1 MHFARFSSLI
11 RSPARPRRSLPLF
24 AVLAVLLGACAQSPA
39 PKSDAGGA
47 RIAALRGPAG
57 FSAAG
62 AVNRYAATRDV
73 VLAAAAGPAA
83 RREGLFGYTEVRSS
97 NVRAFSR
104 VHRALAETFDEVTRD
119 PGCRESIWRRCPV
132 ESWQKLLAGLEGSD
146 RRDQIEAVNRFVN
159 RARYVT
165 DARNYGVADRWTSAS
180 QLFER
185 GGDCE
190 EFVLTKYVSLRALG
204 VPVRDLRISVVY
216 DRVRR
221 LGHAVL
227 IVELNGRT
235 LVLDSQVRDVL
246 PAEQVTRYRP
256 LYSINE
262 ASLWL
267 HTTPLERQP
276 TQDAAATTPTV
287 QRGKG

>member
-1 MHFARFSSLI
+1 MYFACFSSLI
-11 RSPARPRRSLPLF
+11 RSPARPRRSLPVF

-39 PKSDAGGA
+39 PKSDSGGA
-47 RIAALRGPAG
+47 RISALRGPAG

-62 AVNRYAATRDV
+62 AVNRYAAPRGV
-73 VLAAAAGPAA
+73 VLAAAAGHA
-83 RREGLFGYTEVRSS
+83 RHRKGLFGYTEVRSS
-97 NVRAFSR
+97 NVGAFTR
-104 VHRALAETFDEVTRD
+104 VHRALADTFGEVAQD
-119 PGCRESIWRRCPV
+119 PGCRTSIWRRCPV
-132 ESWQKLLAGLEGSD
+132 ASWQKLLAGLKGSD

-180 QLFER
+180 ELFER

-190 EFVLTKYVSLRALG
+190 EYVLTKYVSLRALG
-204 VPVRDLRISVVY
+204 VPVHDMRISVVY

-221 LGHAVL
+221 MGHAVL

-235 LVLDSQVRDVL
+235 LVLDNQVGGVL

-267 HTTPLERQP
+267 HTTPLEQQP
-276 TQDAAATTPTV
+276 AQDAAARPARP
-287 QRGKG
+287 RGNG